1 MSSIFFEIIDILI
14 SCAYIVSA
22 TFVFAKMG
30 KGGSKMSLICLYAW
44 ACLML
49 SAQISF
55 PIAIAVVYGGIGWT
69 DFIVETDTAF
79 FTLNG
84 VVGVL
89 SLIAYIL
96 LFVFL
101 LMRIRRTSVYKTPL
115 MVGMAG
121 VALGLVHSLSNFIP
135 ITGWAFHTSMSFA
148 QDLLMATSFVLMFFA
163 SRKLEKRG
171 IG

>member
-1 MSSIFFEIIDILI
+1 MSSLFFNIIDILI

-30 KGGSKMSLICLYAW
+30 KGGGKMSMICLYAW

-49 SAQISF
+49 FADISLL
-55 PIAIAVVYGGIGWT
+55 IAAAVVVYGAVPDSIEENVVSSIFGVRGI
-69 DFIVETDTAF
+69 
-79 FTLNG
+79 
-84 VVGVL
+84 L
-89 SLIAYIL
+89 SLVGMIL
-96 LFVFL
+96 LIVFL

-121 VALGLVHSLSNFIP
+121 VALWIVYSLSNFIP
-135 ITGWAFHTSMSFA
+135 ITGWAFHTSMNLA

>member
-1 MSSIFFEIIDILI
+1 MSSLFFNIIDVLI

-49 SAQISF
+49 FADISLL
-55 PIAIAVVYGGIGWT
+55 IAIAVPDSIEENVVSFIFGVRGI
-69 DFIVETDTAF
+69 
-79 FTLNG
+79 
-84 VVGVL
+84 L
-89 SLIAYIL
+89 SLVGMIL
-96 LFVFL
+96 LIVFL

-135 ITGWAFHTSMSFA
+135 ITGWAFHTSMNLA
-148 QDLLMATSFVLMFFA
+148 QDLLMATSFLLMFFA

>member
-1 MSSIFFEIIDILI
+1 MSSILFEIDILI

-30 KGGSKMSLICLYAW
+30 KGGGKMSMICLYAW

-49 SAQISF
+49 SVQISS
-55 PIAIAVVYGGIGWT
+55 PIFVAVVEGGIAVPDSIEESVLF
-69 DFIVETDTAF
+69 FIFGARGKLSF
-79 FTLNG
+79 
-84 VVGVL
+84 VGK
-89 SLIAYIL
+89 IL
-96 LFVFL
+96 LIVFL

-121 VALGLVHSLSNFIP
+121 VALGIVHSLSILIP
-135 ITGWAFHTSMSFA
+135 ITGWAFRTSMSFA

-163 SRKLEKRG
+163 SRRLEKRVG
-171 IG
+171 QC

>member
-1 MSSIFFEIIDILI
+1 MSSLFFNIIDILI
-14 SCAYIVSA
+14 NCAYIVSA

-49 SAQISF
+49 SVQISLL
-55 PIAIAVVYGGIGWT
+55 IHIAVIEGFITEQG
-69 DFIVETDTAF
+69 FIVNNMGDFVSFDLLST
-79 FTLNG
+79 
-84 VVGVL
+84 L
-89 SLIAYIL
+89 SLVGKIL
-96 LFVFL
+96 LIVFL

-121 VALGLVHSLSNFIP
+121 VALGIVHSLSNFIP

-163 SRKLEKRG
+163 SRKLEKRVG
-171 IG
+171 QC